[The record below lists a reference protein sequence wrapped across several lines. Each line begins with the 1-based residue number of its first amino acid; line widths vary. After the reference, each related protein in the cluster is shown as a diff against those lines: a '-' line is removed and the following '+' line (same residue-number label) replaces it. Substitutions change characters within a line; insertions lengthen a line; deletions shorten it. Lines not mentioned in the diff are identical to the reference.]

1 MESAAPMSNSCCI
14 RYIITNM
21 SWYLADFYIKR
32 KTVNGGTTVQEVR
45 TAIEDELLSGNSIYF
60 AYDRSR
66 FIYERN

>member
-1 MESAAPMSNSCCI
+1 
-14 RYIITNM
+14 M